1 MCYKLTS
8 LVESQTEDV
17 IDIRKI
23 TTSSLVPFL
32 SQVYGY
38 LTFAHGT
45 FGIIHYLLP
54 SSFVFPRRATANIL
68 HIILTYIFILHIF
81 LSAMSG
87 MTSHL
92 ASQAHTVVR
101 NTRSITSAICALPV
115 PFANLFCGGISNE
128 AHSPVELNVDHPPA
142 WHPFLINEDLH
153 GPAVD
158 FAICKAVNTT
168 SVVLVFVWASDLP
181 RRHEISD
188 KFKDFLQGAWASEL
202 SLATHLSLVKTVID
216 E

>member
-1 MCYKLTS
+1 MQLLT
-8 LVESQTEDV
+8 QA
-17 IDIRKI
+17 
-23 TTSSLVPFL
+23 
-32 SQVYGY
+32 YGY

-45 FGIIHYLLP
+45 FRIIRHLLP
-54 SSFVFPRRATANIL
+54 SSFVFPRRATESIFHVIL
-68 HIILTYIFILHIF
+68 MYTFILHVF

-87 MTSHL
+87 VTSHL
-92 ASQAHTVVR
+92 ASQAHTVAR
-101 NTRSITSAICALPV
+101 NTRSITSAVCALPV
-115 PFANLFCGGISNE
+115 PFANLLCAGISSE
-128 AHSPVELNVDHPPA
+128 AHSPVELDMNRSPA

-158 FAICKAVNTT
+158 FAILRAANTT
-168 SVVLVFVWASDLP
+168 SVVLGFVRASDLP

-202 SLATHLSLVKTVID
+202 SSATHLSLVKTVID